1 MTRSL
6 LLTSPTLANAARRS
20 LFAMALSV
28 AALGHV
34 WAQSAVP
41 WQVDTYYAA
50 GTVVSHEGR
59 LYRALVNQ
67 VNWAA
72 TGWNPNTTALWTPV
86 SGSATASSSTPTVST
101 VTSTTSTS
109 TATSPTPST
118 PSNTGSAASGA
129 SGACATPWSSTS
141 IYTGG
146 NLVSIA
152 AINYRANW
160 WTAGDNPSSR
170 SGPAGSG
177 QPWTALGACSA
188 AAASTPASTGTTPT
202 TGNST
207 SASTTP
213 SSPPNTVAGNAA
225 TATPTN
231 PPVTASP
238 TASLS
243 DPSARS
249 ASQSSRAYT
258 VYYPSWSDNWFDAS
272 GKSLDE
278 VFRASTLAR
287 IPSTYTHVVVAFAR
301 PNFSWAGLQAN
312 TWAGTGIDFNSR
324 PSDIK
329 AAVDVLRARNI
340 KVLLAVGGATYN
352 DWAGLAAEGH
362 AGRGPTID
370 ALARIMTDLG
380 FDGLDVD
387 FEIEGVQAYAGAVK
401 AMRRAVDQAGG
412 GRLLAVAAWSTGAD
426 CTAATALDPQC
437 AGKGTTYWGGKAGL
451 ERQLVR
457 TYPELASAFDIVNIM
472 SYDARFEHYDGVT
485 AWRQYR
491 ELFPSGTIVSIGFQT
506 APEGWAGGQLVVN
519 NADAQC
525 TGSVILQ
532 DSYGFN
538 VNQPYSVERY
548 LQAVTSSSSGN
559 RNRRD
564 GAMLWH
570 AMKSATGTCG
580 SAPLAAPGTISQKAA
595 SMLALPFDPALQASP
610 WR

>member
-1 MTRSL
+1 
-6 LLTSPTLANAARRS
+6 
-20 LFAMALSV
+20 
-28 AALGHV
+28 
-34 WAQSAVP
+34 VP
-41 WQVDTYYAA
+41 WRVDTYYAA
-50 GTVVSHEGR
+50 GTVVSYEGR

-72 TGWNPNTTALWTPV
+72 TGWNPTTTALWTPV
-86 SGSATASSSTPTVST
+86 QGTTSAAPSAS
-101 VTSTTSTS
+101 TSTS
-109 TATSPTPST
+109 TTTATTTATAAASPST
-118 PSNTGSAASGA
+118 STTGNTVSGA
-129 SGACATPWSSTS
+129 AGACAAAWSSTS
-141 IYTGG
+141 VYTGG
-146 NLVSIA
+146 AVASVS

-160 WTAGDNPSSR
+160 WTAGDNPTNR

-177 QPWTALGACSA
+177 QPWTALGSCSA
-188 AAASTPASTGTTPT
+188 SANPTSVSTSTGS
-202 TGNST
+202 ST
-207 SASTTP
+207 STSTNTSATTSSTNTTTP
-213 SSPPNTVAGNAA
+213 SSTVS
-225 TATPTN
+225 TASTTN
-231 PPVTASP
+231 PPVTAAQSD
-238 TASLS
+238 SLS
-243 DPSARS
+243 DPTARS

-258 VYYPSWSDNWFDAS
+258 VYYPSWSDNWFDAT
-272 GKSLDE
+272 GKTLDQ
-278 VFRASTLAR
+278 VFRASTFAR
-287 IPSTYTHVVVAFAR
+287 IPATYTHVIVAFAR

-329 AAVDVLRARNI
+329 AAIDVLRARNI

-352 DWAGLAAEGH
+352 DWAALAAEGH

-370 ALARIMTDLG
+370 ALARIMSELG

-412 GRLLAVAAWSTGAD
+412 GRMLAVAAWSTGAD
-426 CTAATALDPQC
+426 CTSATALDPQC

-457 TYPELASAFDIVNIM
+457 SYPELATAFDMVNIM

-485 AWRQYR
+485 AWKQYR

-506 APEGWAGGQLVVN
+506 APEGWAGGLLVVN

-548 LQAVTSSSSGN
+548 LQAVISSSSGK

-570 AMKSATGTCG
+570 AMKGATGSCG
-580 SAPLAAPGTISQKAA
+580 AAPLAAPGTISQKTA
-595 SMLALPFDPALQASP
+595 SMLSLPYDPALQASP
-610 WR
+610 WK